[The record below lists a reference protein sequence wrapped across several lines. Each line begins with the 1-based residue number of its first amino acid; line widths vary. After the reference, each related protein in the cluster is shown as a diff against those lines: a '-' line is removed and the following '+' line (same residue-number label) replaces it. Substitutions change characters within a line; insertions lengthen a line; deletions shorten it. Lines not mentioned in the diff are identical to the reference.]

1 MKYINHSRLGGKK
14 MYVII
19 TYDITEEKRL
29 NKVRK
34 ILRKY
39 LYWCQLSTFEGEI
52 SESKLAK
59 CISEIKDVINLEEDS
74 IYVYKVENPK
84 NITKKTLGIEKSY
97 MDNFL

>member
-1 MKYINHSRLGGKK
+1 MTFINLSKRGGN

-19 TYDITEEKRL
+19 TYDITDDRRL

-52 SESKLAK
+52 TKGKLAK
-59 CISEIKDVINLEEDS
+59 CMGEVNEVIDVNEDS
-74 IYVYKVENPK
+74 VYIYEVENPK
-84 NITKKTLGIEKSY
+84 NLKKKVLGIEKNY

>member
-1 MKYINHSRLGGKK
+1 MIFINHSKHGGS

-19 TYDITEEKRL
+19 TYDITDDRRL

-52 SESKLAK
+52 TKGKLAK
-59 CISEIKDVINLEEDS
+59 CMGEVNEVIDVNEDS
-74 IYVYKVENPK
+74 IYVYEVENPK
-84 NITKKTLGIEKSY
+84 NLKKKVLGIEKSY